1 MIDGNEAALNAHLAR
16 QEKDEAE
23 YEKVNAE
30 FISSIETAMNFAREQ
45 NLSDDDIIGAIQNGF
60 DDCTSITITLRKS
73 ED

>member
-1 MIDGNEAALNAHLAR
+1 MMDGNEAALNAYLSR

-23 YEKVNAE
+23 YEEANAE
-30 FISSIETAMNFAREQ
+30 FIALIETAMNFAREQ